1 MNHYSIYNQSPG
13 GIAYILA
20 TDWLVYWGWLGKKVS
35 YFAKLCG
42 EKDQSHLYLLLDSNT
57 HNYLNYNNVYTV
69 LYVLKSALVSLDCF
83 CLVRTFSHYKETQV
97 Q

>member
-1 MNHYSIYNQSPG
+1 M
-13 GIAYILA
+13 
-20 TDWLVYWGWLGKKVS
+20 S

-83 CLVRTFSHYKETQV
+83 CLVRTFIVTTKRPRYSSGALFCVTLA
-97 Q
+97 